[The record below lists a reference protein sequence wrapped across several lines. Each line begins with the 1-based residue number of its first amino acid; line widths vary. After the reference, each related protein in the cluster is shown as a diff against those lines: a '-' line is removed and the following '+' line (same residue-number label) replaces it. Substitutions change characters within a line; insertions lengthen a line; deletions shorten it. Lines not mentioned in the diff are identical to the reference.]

1 MAAKKREETYEPSQY
16 QKAIFDY
23 IEHEKGNLVVEA
35 AAGSGKTYTLIKALG
50 LIPQDKRVLMT
61 AFNKDI
67 VKELT
72 KKVKGF
78 PNVEVR
84 TLHGLGMILTTR
96 GLRIGGRK
104 PEGYKYTQLIYNHW
118 QDLTK
123 TNIKKLARNARKSF
137 VENTKKLVD
146 FGRFYIATTK
156 TDMIEI
162 MVKYDIPCVADE
174 VDVALQIMAMG
185 AKDIENIDYTD
196 MIWMPHIYDLHLK
209 ECEYDYIMVDECQDM
224 NVAERKLVLRC
235 LKEGGRLIAVGDSN
249 QCIYGFSGSDPES
262 FRAIQSLPNTVSM
275 PLSISYR
282 CPEAV
287 VTFAKNLVPSIEAKP
302 NAEEGVILDGVSI
315 EDVQDGDMVL
325 CRNNAPLLQVYCK
338 LLEQGKKAY
347 IRGSDVGKNL
357 KSIVT
362 STHQEYLHSN
372 LKQDG
377 VFIRLYEDLFNSRKA
392 IMERYGISQEDAM
405 NHETIQNKLDMIR
418 ALEVLG
424 FELKTAEQLERK
436 IDEIFPKNDK
446 GEGIML
452 STIHKAKGLEADNVF
467 IACASLMPSKSAVEE
482 WQVKQERNLM
492 YVAYTRAKK
501 LLAFLDEEETPD
513 FDNFSSKLESKLKY
527 AETMVAAILGKS
539 FKPTMNEAMAKSI
552 VERAKARKIFAP
564 IEVNTVSMENDKKEE
579 EPTDLSFDAAL
590 RKPSKRRKI
599 TL

>member
-1 MAAKKREETYEPSQY
+1 MAKKKTAIEYEPSQY

-23 IEHEKGNLVVEA
+23 IQHEKGNLVVEA
-35 AAGSGKTYTLIKALG
+35 AAGSGKTYTLVKALS

-72 KKVKGF
+72 KKVKEF

-96 GLRIGGRK
+96 GLGIGGMK

-123 TNIKKLARNARKSF
+123 TNINKLSRNARKSF

-146 FGRFYIATTK
+146 FGRFYLATTRSE
-156 TDMIEI
+156 MIEL
-162 MVKYDIPCVADE
+162 MTKYDIPCVADE
-174 VDVALQIMAMG
+174 VDVALKVMAIG
-185 AKDIENIDYTD
+185 GKNLDSIDYTD
-196 MIWMPHIYDLHLK
+196 MIWMPHIYDLHLQ
-209 ECEYDYIMVDECQDM
+209 ECEYDFIMVDECQDL
-224 NVAERKLVLRC
+224 NVAERNLVLRC

-249 QCIYGFSGSDPES
+249 QCIYGFSGSDPDS
-262 FRAIQSLPNTVSM
+262 FRAIQSIPNTVSM

-282 CPEAV
+282 CPESV
-287 VTFAKNLVPSIEAKP
+287 VKFAQNLVPSIEAKQG
-302 NAEEGVILDGVSI
+302 AEEGVILDCVSL
-315 EDVQDGDMVL
+315 EDVHDGDMVL

-338 LLEQGKKAY
+338 LLEQGKRAY

-357 KSIVT
+357 QNIVIG
-362 STHQEYLHSN
+362 THKDYLHTN
-372 LKQDG
+372 LKRDG

-405 NHETIQNKLDMIR
+405 KHETIQAKLDMIR

-424 FELKTAEQLERK
+424 ADLTTTEELTKK
-436 IDEIFPKNDK
+436 IEDIFPKNDK

-452 STIHKAKGLEADNVF
+452 STVHKAKGLEADNVF
-467 IACASLMPSKSAVEE
+467 IACASLMPSKSALDE
-482 WQVKQERNLM
+482 WQVQQERNLM

-501 LLAFLDEEETPD
+501 VLGFLNEEETPD
-513 FDNFSSKLESKLKY
+513 FDNFSSKLEAKLRQ
-527 AETMVAAILGKS
+527 AEMMVAAILGKT
-539 FKPTMNEAMAKSI
+539 FKATMNEAMAKSI
-552 VERAKARKIFAP
+552 VERVTARKIFAP
-564 IEVNTVSMENDKKEE
+564 ITTNTVSMDNNDKGNES
-579 EPTDLSFDAAL
+579 TDLSFNSAL
-590 RKPSKRRKI
+590 RKKTKRRK
-599 TL
+599 

>member
-1 MAAKKREETYEPSQY
+1 MAKKKTAIEYEPSQY

-23 IEHEKGNLVVEA
+23 IQHEKGNLVVEA
-35 AAGSGKTYTLIKALG
+35 AAGSGKTYTLVKALS

-72 KKVKGF
+72 KKVKEF

-96 GLRIGGRK
+96 GLGIGGIK

-123 TNIKKLARNARKSF
+123 TNINKLSRNARKSF

-146 FGRFYIATTK
+146 FGRFYLATTRSE
-156 TDMIEI
+156 MIEL
-162 MVKYDIPCVADE
+162 MTKYDIPCVADE
-174 VDVALQIMAMG
+174 VDVALKVMAIG
-185 AKDIENIDYTD
+185 GKNLDSIDYTD
-196 MIWMPHIYDLHLK
+196 MIWMPHIYDLHLQ
-209 ECEYDYIMVDECQDM
+209 ECEYDFIMVDECQDL
-224 NVAERKLVLRC
+224 NVAERNLVLRC

-249 QCIYGFSGSDPES
+249 QCIYGFSGSDPDS
-262 FRAIQSLPNTVSM
+262 FRAIQSIPNTVSM

-282 CPEAV
+282 CPESV
-287 VTFAKNLVPSIEAKP
+287 VKFAQNLVPSIEAKQG
-302 NAEEGVILDGVSI
+302 AEEGVILDCVSLD
-315 EDVQDGDMVL
+315 DVHDGDMVL

-338 LLEQGKKAY
+338 LLEQGKRAY

-357 KSIVT
+357 QNIVIG
-362 STHQEYLHSN
+362 THKDYLHTN
-372 LKQDG
+372 LKRDG

-405 NHETIQNKLDMIR
+405 KHETIQAKLDMIR

-424 FELKTAEQLERK
+424 ADLTTTEELTKK
-436 IDEIFPKNDK
+436 IEDIFPKNDK

-452 STIHKAKGLEADNVF
+452 STVHKAKGLEADNVF
-467 IACASLMPSKSAVEE
+467 IACASLMPSKSALDE
-482 WQVKQERNLM
+482 WQVQQERNLM

-501 LLAFLDEEETPD
+501 VLGFLNEEETPD
-513 FDNFSSKLESKLKY
+513 FDNFSSKLEAKLRQ
-527 AETMVAAILGKS
+527 AEMMVAAILGKT
-539 FKPTMNEAMAKSI
+539 FKATMNEAMAKSI
-552 VERAKARKIFAP
+552 VERVTARKIFAP
-564 IEVNTVSMENDKKEE
+564 ITTNTVSMDNDEKGNES
-579 EPTDLSFDAAL
+579 TDLSFNSAL
-590 RKPSKRRKI
+590 RKKTKRRK
-599 TL
+599 